1 MIPLATAAG
10 TLLLIL
16 SLTAIVILATFLHRV
31 SARKRKCI
39 DRTAD
44 PSAMYSKL
52 WVRKKQ
58 ILKGLSNN
66 VKQSKDTENKSRE
79 DEYDKLNYSN
89 QQHGAKQQRDCVLN
103 MEMAAQIPKMKK
115 GQEHEKIKQC
125 CTAKDG
131 SSRKV
136 EVELLGNGEGLYDC
150 QVSMSN
156 RKMKKQTNAGD
167 MKWTYDVVVSQ
178 LATRKGPEAVTAQ
191 VEAYAMC
198 IVPAPMV
205 PHVEAYAVSKLPALL
220 SRNAIVS
227 TKNEVNKRASEDRAY
242 DLVK

>member
-1 MIPLATAAG
+1 MIPLATASG
-10 TLLLIL
+10 TLLLFLAI
-16 SLTAIVILATFLHRV
+16 TTIVILATFLHRV
-31 SARKRKCI
+31 SARKRKCS
-39 DRTAD
+39 AD
-44 PSAMYSKL
+44 PSAMYDKP

-79 DEYDKLNYSN
+79 DEYDKLNFSN

-103 MEMAAQIPKMKK
+103 MEIAAQLQKMKK

-156 RKMKKQTNAGD
+156 RKMKKQTSAGD

-178 LATRKGPEAVTAQ
+178 LATRKGPEAVAPQ

-198 IVPAPMV
+198 TVPAPMV

-220 SRNAIVS
+220 SRNATVS